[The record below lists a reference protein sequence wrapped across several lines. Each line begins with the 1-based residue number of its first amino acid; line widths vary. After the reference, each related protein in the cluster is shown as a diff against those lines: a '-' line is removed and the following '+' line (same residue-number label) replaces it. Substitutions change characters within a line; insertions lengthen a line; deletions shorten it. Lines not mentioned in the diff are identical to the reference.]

1 MIDRRSSI
9 PARKVNYRLPL
20 RIAHASSVWILRF
33 LKSTDLLIL
42 SFAGAILA
50 GSIIL
55 MLPQSTTGGSL
66 AFIDALFTATSA
78 VCVTGLTVVDTGTT
92 FTRTGQIAIL
102 SLIQLGGMGI
112 MMFSVVLLL
121 LSRHRI
127 SIRDKLT
134 IQDTLS
140 PYSSGQISNL
150 VKQIFLTTVAMESIG
165 AVLLWVC
172 SADRNWFASVFHAI
186 SAFCNAGFGL
196 QPSGFMDPR
205 NNLGIN
211 LTLCMLMVLGGL
223 GFFTCAELAR
233 LLRPK
238 VRERLSLHTRLV
250 LVVTLALL
258 FGGALCFYAFES
270 RNALA
275 SEGVRRGLLLSFFQS
290 ITARTTGFSAVDLR
304 TLTNAT
310 LFLMILLMFVGA
322 SPGSTGGGIKTSTL
336 GVLIAMA
343 RSRLRGEV
351 NVSLFRRTIPDSTVS
366 KSLSVLVLAFTIVT
380 FAVLALALVELG
392 FEPYTQS
399 SRQFIEVFFEVVSA
413 FASCGLSTGITPH
426 LSRLGK
432 LILILVMFVGRVGT
446 LTVATA
452 AGRGLGRVKYRYA
465 EENVMIG

>member
-1 MIDRRSSI
+1 M
-9 PARKVNYRLPL
+9 
-20 RIAHASSVWILRF
+20 
-33 LKSTDLLIL
+33 
-42 SFAGAILA
+42 ILA

-55 MLPQSTTGGSL
+55 MLPQSTSAGSL

-78 VCVTGLTVVDTGTT
+78 VCVTGLTVLNTGTS
-92 FTRTGQIAIL
+92 FTRTGQIVIL

-112 MMFSVVLLL
+112 IMFSVVLLL
-121 LSRHRI
+121 LSRHRV

-140 PYSSGQISNL
+140 PYTSGQISNL
-150 VKQIFLTTVAMESIG
+150 VKQIFVSTLALEAMG
-165 AVLLWVC
+165 AVLLWLF
-172 SADRNWFASVFHAI
+172 SPDRSWFASVFHAV
-186 SAFCNAGFGL
+186 SAFSNAGFGL
-196 QPSGFMDPR
+196 QPSGFIDPH
-205 NNLGIN
+205 NSPGVS
-211 LTLCMLMVLGGL
+211 LTLCVLMVLGGL

-233 LLRPK
+233 LLNPK
-238 VRERLSLHTRLV
+238 FRDRLSLHTRLV
-250 LVVTLALL
+250 LVVTAALL

-275 SEGVRRGLLLSFFQS
+275 AEGVGGVLMLSFFQS
-290 ITARTTGFSAVDLR
+290 ITARTTGFSTIDLR

-310 LFLMILLMFVGA
+310 LFLMILLMFIGA
-322 SPGSTGGGIKTSTL
+322 SPGSAGGGIKTSTL

-366 KSLSVLVLAFTIVT
+366 KSLSVLVLAFTLVT
-380 FAVLALALVELG
+380 FAVLALAFVELG
-392 FEPYTQS
+392 LEPYTQS
-399 SRQFIEVFFEVVSA
+399 STQFIEVFFEVVSA
-413 FASCGLSTGITPH
+413 FAGCGLSTGITPH

-432 LILILVMFVGRVGT
+432 LILVLVMFVGRVGP

-452 AGRGLGRVKYRYA
+452 AGRSRARAKYRYA

>member
-1 MIDRRSSI
+1 MPHGSS
-9 PARKVNYRLPL
+9 A
-20 RIAHASSVWILRF
+20 WILTF
-33 LKSTDLLIL
+33 LKSTDFLVL
-42 SFAGAILA
+42 SFAGAILS
-50 GSIIL
+50 GSLIL
-55 MLPQSTTGGSL
+55 MLPQSTSGGNL
-66 AFIDALFTATSA
+66 TFMDALFTATSA
-78 VCVTGLTVVDTGTT
+78 VCVTGLAVVDTATS
-92 FTRTGQIAIL
+92 FTRTGQIVIL

-121 LSRHRI
+121 LSKHRV
-127 SIRDKLT
+127 SIRDKLI
-134 IQDTLS
+134 IQDTLA
-140 PYSSGQISNL
+140 PYTSGQISNL
-150 VKQIFLTTVAMESIG
+150 VKQIFVSTLVIEATG

-186 SAFCNAGFGL
+186 SAFCNAGFGV

-205 NNLGIN
+205 NNLGVN
-211 LTLCMLMVLGGL
+211 LTICALMVLGGL
-223 GFFTCAELAR
+223 GFFTCAEVGR
-233 LLRPK
+233 LLNPK
-238 VRERLSLHTRLV
+238 VRNRLSLHTRLV

-275 SEGVRRGLLLSFFQS
+275 SEGVGGVLMLSLFQS

-310 LFLMILLMFVGA
+310 LFLMILLMFIGA

-343 RSRLRGEV
+343 RSRLRGNV

-366 KSLSVLVLAFTIVT
+366 KSLSVLVLAFTLVT
-380 FAVLALALVELG
+380 FAVLALAFVELG

-432 LILILVMFVGRVGT
+432 LILVLVMFVGRVGP

-452 AGRGLGRVKYRYA
+452 AGRSLARVKYRYA

>member
-55 MLPQSTTGGSL
+55 MLPRSTTGGSL

-92 FTRTGQIAIL
+92 FTRTGQIVIL

-172 SADRNWFASVFHAI
+172 SADRNWFASVFHAV

-196 QPSGFMDPR
+196 QPSRFHGSPEQPGHQSDALR
-205 NNLGIN
+205 ADGA
-211 LTLCMLMVLGGL
+211 GRAGL
-223 GFFTCAELAR
+223 FHL
-233 LLRPK
+233 
-238 VRERLSLHTRLV
+238 
-250 LVVTLALL
+250 
-258 FGGALCFYAFES
+258 
-270 RNALA
+270 
-275 SEGVRRGLLLSFFQS
+275 
-290 ITARTTGFSAVDLR
+290 
-304 TLTNAT
+304 
-310 LFLMILLMFVGA
+310 
-322 SPGSTGGGIKTSTL
+322 
-336 GVLIAMA
+336 
-343 RSRLRGEV
+343 
-351 NVSLFRRTIPDSTVS
+351 RRTGP
-366 KSLSVLVLAFTIVT
+366 
-380 FAVLALALVELG
+380 
-392 FEPYTQS
+392 
-399 SRQFIEVFFEVVSA
+399 
-413 FASCGLSTGITPH
+413 
-426 LSRLGK
+426 
-432 LILILVMFVGRVGT
+432 
-446 LTVATA
+446 A
-452 AGRGLGRVKYRYA
+452 AEADGP
-465 EENVMIG
+465 

>member
-1 MIDRRSSI
+1 MIDRQSSI

-55 MLPQSTTGGSL
+55 MLPRSTTEGSL

-121 LSRHRI
+121 LSRQRI

-134 IQDTLS
+134 IQDTLA

-150 VKQIFLTTVAMESIG
+150 VKQIFLTTVTMESIG

-233 LLRPK
+233 LRPK

-452 AGRGLGRVKYRYA
+452 AGRGMARVKYRYA